1 MKTLLPAALALALV
15 AAPDAGPSFAGS
27 IRGQVH
33 VPALPPAPARAR
45 DPYAGRA
52 SAIPNPRVPERGAP
66 KDAVV
71 YIESLDAAVNL
82 ALPEPPA
89 RPTLAQEQQSFLP
102 RVVIVPVGG
111 SVEFPNKDPIYH
123 SVFSVS
129 PAKRFDLGRYG
140 RGASKRVT
148 FRKAGLVTVYCDIHS
163 NMEGFVFVAPNRA
176 VTQPDASGRYALP
189 DLPPGRYTLLAWHPD
204 LGSIRQ
210 EVAVPE
216 RGDVTLDVRFVP

>member
-1 MKTLLPAALALALV
+1 MKTVFLAAVALALF
-15 AAPDAGPSFAGS
+15 AAPEARPAVAGA

-71 YIESLDAAVNL
+71 YIESLDEAVNA
-82 ALPEPPA
+82 ALTAPPE
-89 RPTLAQEQQSFLP
+89 RPMLAQEQQSFLP
-102 RVVIVPVGG
+102 RVVTVPVGG

-189 DLPPGRYTLLAWHPD
+189 DLPSGRYTLIAWHPD
-204 LGSIRQ
+204 LGTIRR

-216 RGDVTLDVRFVP
+216 RGDVTLDVRFAP

>member
-1 MKTLLPAALALALV
+1 MKTFLLAAVGLALF
-15 AAPDAGPSFAGS
+15 AASDSRSAVAGS
-27 IRGQVH
+27 IRGQIH
-33 VPALPPAPARAR
+33 VPPVPPAPARAR

-71 YIESLDAAVNL
+71 YIESLDAPVNA
-82 ALPEPPA
+82 ALPAPPA
-89 RPTLAQEQQSFLP
+89 RPKLAQEQQSFLP
-102 RVVIVPVGG
+102 RVVVVPAGG
-111 SVEFPNKDPIYH
+111 SVEFPNNDPIYH

-140 RGASKRVT
+140 RGTSKRVT
-148 FRKAGLVTVYCDIHS
+148 FGKPGLVTVYCDIHS

-176 VTQPDASGRYALP
+176 VTQPDAAGRFALP

-204 LGSIRQ
+204 LTPLRQ
-210 EVAVPE
+210 DVTVPE
-216 RGDVTLDVRFVP
+216 SGDVTLDLRFAP

>member
-1 MKTLLPAALALALV
+1 MKTLLLAALALALI
-15 AAPDAGPSFAGS
+15 AAPDSRSAAAGS
-27 IRGQVH
+27 IRGQIH
-33 VPALPPAPARAR
+33 VPPLSPAPARAR

-71 YIESLDAAVNL
+71 YIESLDASVNE
-82 ALPEPPA
+82 ALPAPPA
-89 RPTLAQEQQSFLP
+89 RPKLAQEQQSFLP
-102 RVVIVPVGG
+102 RVVVVPAGG

-140 RGASKRVT
+140 RGTSKRVT
-148 FRKAGLVTVYCDIHS
+148 FPKAGLVTVYCDIHS

-176 VTQPDASGRYALP
+176 VAQPDESGRFALP

-204 LGSIRQ
+204 LTPLRR
-210 EVAVPE
+210 EVTVPE
-216 RGDVTLDVRFVP
+216 SGDVDLDLRFAP